1 MPSTGNCVRAERS
14 GGLENLSVWTG
25 SSTKQKDT
33 EAQNQGFLP
42 EKDEEKRAG
51 ENDEKAV
58 SGRIQ

>member
-1 MPSTGNCVRAERS
+1 MSGTGNRVWAERS

-42 EKDEEKRAG
+42 EKAEEKRTG
-51 ENDEKAV
+51 KNDEKAV
-58 SGRIQ
+58 SGRLQ

>member
-42 EKDEEKRAG
+42 EKAEEKRAG
-51 ENDEKAV
+51 KNDEKAV

>member
-1 MPSTGNCVRAERS
+1 MPGSGNCLRTKCS
-14 GGLENLSVWTG
+14 GGLENLSVWTRP
-25 SSTKQKDT
+25 STKQKDT

-58 SGRIQ
+58 SGRLQ

>member
-51 ENDEKAV
+51 KNDEKAV

>member
-1 MPSTGNCVRAERS
+1 MSGTGNRVWAERS

-51 ENDEKAV
+51 ENDKKAV
-58 SGRIQ
+58 SGRLQ

>member
-58 SGRIQ
+58 SGRLQ

>member
-14 GGLENLSVWTG
+14 GGLEDLSIWTG

-58 SGRIQ
+58 SGRLQ

>member
-14 GGLENLSVWTG
+14 GGLEDLSVWTG

-42 EKDEEKRAG
+42 EKAEGKRAG
-51 ENDEKAV
+51 KNDEKAV